1 MLKQRFTEKQ
11 LARKWRVPLCRQ
23 DKGTD
28 PSSRKGATRSVQYLL
43 FETGSSEPILNFMN
57 ADICFSKLFYLD
69 VETPCDTLFVSFL
82 PWMWKRN
89 HAEAWVE
96 WVVNH
101 SFFKDVFI
109 TKDVYTWREY
119 GGLVRTDV
127 DRTKMEGALSLLREA
142 FDDWQ
147 HDWLKFV
154 MFGFSPN
161 EAYALSRHLAINEE
175 GDLQALSP
183 NTGHTLIPPGR
194 PLNLYH
200 FTYFVPKGECLS
212 DGYTSCRSSLVSS
225 FCGGGYGKRIA
236 FAGIPW
242 KDTYSKT
249 GGIWGRTEE
258 VPKATRANLEKFLQ
272 KLGEL

>member
-11 LARKWRVPLCRQ
+11 LARKWRVPLSRQ
-23 DKGTD
+23 DKGAYPT
-28 PSSRKGATRSVQYLL
+28 STKGVTRSVQYLL
-43 FETGSSEPILNFMN
+43 FEKGASDPIINNMN
-57 ADICFSKLFYLD
+57 AAICFSDLFKFD
-69 VETPCDTLFVSFL
+69 QRKPCDTLFVSFL

-109 TKDVYTWREY
+109 TKDVYTWGEY

-127 DRTKMEGALSLLREA
+127 DRTMMEGALSLLREA

-147 HDWLKFV
+147 HHWYKFV
-154 MFGFSPN
+154 LFGFSPN
-161 EAYALSRHLAINEE
+161 EAYALSRHMIISEE
-175 GDLQALSP
+175 GDLQQHFP
-183 NTGHTLIPPGR
+183 NSGHTLIPPGR

-212 DGYTSCRSSLVSS
+212 DGYESIRSSLVAS
-225 FCGGGYGKRIA
+225 FCGGGYGKDVR
-236 FAGIPW
+236 FSQIPW
-242 KDTYSKT
+242 GDTHTKT
-249 GGIWGRTEE
+249 CMWGTKKEI
-258 VPKATRANLEKFLQ
+258 PKATRVNLEIFLQ